1 MNNVKIGSMLRSKG
15 SNKLYIFLG
24 EPSIKDYAR
33 FGISK
38 LKKPRQEQLQLTDDV
53 LIFDLL
59 ASDYIIVDGRMLA
72 DYFTFVA

>member
-33 FGISK
+33 FGITK
-38 LKKPRQEQLQLTDDV
+38 LKKPRQEELHLTDDV

-59 ASDYIIVDGRMLA
+59 SSDYIIVDGRMLA